1 MKKIDLHIHTVKT
14 MSDADFVFDL
24 ESLVEYVKTKK
35 IDVIAITN
43 HNLFN
48 KTQFQKICSALPD
61 TEVFPGIEINI
72 GRFSSGHLLL
82 IASRSNISDFE
93 NKCKEV
99 QDRITDPQKFI
110 TLDEF
115 KRIFGDLS
123 EYLLIPHDSKNPH
136 MDHALIDELNG
147 YINCGE
153 VASIKDFI
161 YHAKSVNE
169 LTPVIFSDF
178 RVRKVSNN
186 NYPVRQ
192 TYIDIGD
199 TSLNAIKAALAD
211 KNKVKLSEKEGNKI
225 VQILDYLE
233 ISTGLNVIIGERAS
247 GKTFTV
253 DEIDKRVDNIKYIK
267 QFELLERDP
276 EKAARV
282 FEESLTN
289 KKSDI
294 ASKYLKPFS
303 DVVDEIVDISIKD
316 DNKSIEAYLKSLKK
330 YAFESERADVYS
342 KCKMFMEDKYQ
353 ISKDDRTQ
361 EVIKAVLI
369 LIENI
374 EHQKIITKHIKREK
388 LISLL
393 LELIKKYREKMLEI
407 KKKELCNEIIDTTKQ
422 KLRRKS
428 ASQSI
433 PELNLYDIVINK
445 EKVKKFEAIV
455 QQLKKSCIITNQNI
469 EDFVFEVKREK
480 FDGAGELKN
489 HSKTNEKFS
498 PAFSKYDLPY
508 EYLQKLKEING
519 IPRSNYY
526 EYFVNIKYSILNN
539 YGKPVS
545 GGERAEFLLLQK
557 INEASNY
564 DMLII
569 DEPESSFDNLF
580 LKNKVNKIIK
590 DISENMPVIIVTHNS
605 TVGASIK
612 PDFLIHTKR
621 YITEEKEVIYKVY
634 YGHPN
639 DKELH
644 TIDGEVI
651 NNANVTMDCL
661 EAGEEAYNERRTSY
675 DLLKN

>member
-14 MSDADFVFDL
+14 ISDADFEFKM
-24 ESLVEYVKTKK
+24 ESLIEYVKTKK

-48 KTQFQKICSALPD
+48 KSQFQKICDALPA

-82 IASRSNISDFE
+82 IASRNNLSDFE

-99 QDRITDPQKFI
+99 QDKITNPQEFI
-110 TLDEF
+110 TLEEL
-115 KRIFGDLS
+115 KQIFGDLS
-123 EYLLIPHDSKNPH
+123 DYLLIPHISKTPH
-136 MDHALIDELNG
+136 MDHALIDELKDHI
-147 YINCGE
+147 YCGE

-161 YHAKSVNE
+161 YHAKSTNE

-178 RVRKVSNN
+178 RAKKVSKENF
-186 NYPVRQ
+186 PVRQ

-199 TSLNAIKAALAD
+199 TSLNAIKAALTD
-211 KNKVKLSEKEGNKI
+211 KNKVKLSEREGNKI
-225 VQILDYLE
+225 VQILDNLE

-253 DEIDKRVDNIKYIK
+253 DAIEKRVDNVKYIK

-276 EKAARV
+276 EKAARE

-303 DVVDEIVDISIKD
+303 GVVDEIVDISLKD
-316 DNKSIEAYLKSLKK
+316 DEKSIESYLSSLKK
-330 YAFESERADVYS
+330 YALESERADVYS
-342 KCKMFMEDKYQ
+342 KCKMFMEDKHQ
-353 ISKDDRTQ
+353 ISKGDRTE
-361 EVIKAVLI
+361 EVIKAVLT
-369 LIENI
+369 LLENV
-374 EHQKIITKHIKREK
+374 EHQRIINMHLKRDN
-388 LISLL
+388 LVSLL
-393 LELIKKYREKMLEI
+393 LELIENHRKNMLEI
-407 KKKELCNEIIDTTKQ
+407 KKKELCNEIIEATKQ
-422 KLRRKS
+422 KLKRKS

-445 EKVKKFEAIV
+445 AKVQKFEAIV
-455 QQLKKSCIITNQNI
+455 NQIKKPCVITNQNI
-469 EDFVFEVKREK
+469 EDFMFKVKREK
-480 FDGAGELKN
+480 YDSAGELKN

-498 PAFSKYDLPY
+498 PAFSKYSSPY

-519 IPRSNYY
+519 VPRSNYY

-612 PDFLIHTKR
+612 PDFWIHTKR
-621 YITEEKEVIYKVY
+621 IITDEKEAIYKVF

-644 TIDGEVI
+644 TFDGEAI
-651 NNANVTMDCL
+651 NNADVTMDCL
-661 EAGEEAYNERRTSY
+661 EAGENAYNERRSKY

>member
-1 MKKIDLHIHTVKT
+1 MKKIDLHIHTIKT
-14 MSDADFVFDL
+14 ISDADFEFNMG
-24 ESLVEYVKTKK
+24 SLVEYVTSKN

-43 HNLFN
+43 HNQFN
-48 KTQFQKICSALPD
+48 KTQFQKICDALPD
-61 TEVFPGIEINI
+61 IEVFPGIEINI

-82 IASRSNISDFE
+82 ISSRNNLSDFDI
-93 NKCKEV
+93 KCKEV
-99 QDRITDPQKFI
+99 QDRITNPKEFI
-110 TLDEF
+110 TLDDL
-115 KRIFGDLS
+115 KQIFGDLS
-123 EYLLIPHDSKNPH
+123 EYLLIPHISKTPH
-136 MDHALIDELNG
+136 MDHALIGELKE
-147 YINCGE
+147 YISCGE

-161 YHAKSVNE
+161 YHAKSANE

-178 RVRKVSNN
+178 RAKKVSKE

-199 TSLNAIKAALAD
+199 TSLNSIKAALTD
-211 KNKVKLSEKEGNKI
+211 KNKVKLSEREGNKI
-225 VQILDYLE
+225 VQILDNLE

-253 DEIDKRVDNIKYIK
+253 DAIEKNVENVKYIK

-276 EKAARV
+276 DKAARE
-282 FEESLTN
+282 FEDSLTN

-294 ASKYLKPFS
+294 ASKYLKEFS
-303 DVVDEIVDISIKD
+303 NVVDEIVDISIKED
-316 DNKSIEAYLKSLKK
+316 EKNIDLYLDSLKK

-342 KCKMFMEDKYQ
+342 KCKMFIEDKYQ
-353 ISKDDRTQ
+353 LSKGDSTE
-361 EVIKAVLI
+361 EVINAVLT
-369 LIENI
+369 LLENV
-374 EHQKIITKHIKREK
+374 EHQRTINKHLKRDS
-388 LISLL
+388 LIYLL
-393 LELIKKYREKMLEI
+393 IDLIKKYRKNKLEL
-407 KKKELCNEIIDTTKQ
+407 KKKELCNDIIDTIKQ
-422 KLRRKS
+422 KLKRKS

-433 PELNLYDIVINK
+433 PELNLYDIVINRA
-445 EKVKKFEAIV
+445 KVQKFESLVNQIKTPCV
-455 QQLKKSCIITNQNI
+455 ITNQNI

-480 FDGAGELKN
+480 YEGAGELKN

-498 PAFSKYDLPY
+498 PAFSKYNAPY
-508 EYLQKLKEING
+508 EYLQKLKEIG
-519 IPRSNYY
+519 GVPRSNYY

-569 DEPESSFDNLF
+569 DKPESSFDNLF
-580 LKNKVNKIIK
+580 LKNKVNKMIK
-590 DISENMPVIIVTHNS
+590 SISKHMPVIIVTHNS

-612 PDFLIHTKR
+612 PDFWIHTKR
-621 YITEEKEVIYKVY
+621 IITDEKEVIYKVF

-644 TIDGEVI
+644 TYGGEVI

-661 EAGEEAYNERRTSY
+661 EAGEDAYNERKSKY

>member
-14 MSDADFVFDL
+14 NSDADFEFNM
-24 ESLVEYVKTKK
+24 ESLAEYVKTKS

-48 KTQFQKICSALPD
+48 KSQFQKICDALPD

-72 GRFSSGHLLL
+72 GRYSSGHLLL
-82 IASRSNISDFE
+82 IASRGNISDFE
-93 NKCKEV
+93 SKCKEV
-99 QDRITDPQKFI
+99 QDKITDPQKFI
-110 TLDEF
+110 TLGEL
-115 KRIFGDLS
+115 KQIFGDLS
-123 EYLLIPHDSKNPH
+123 EYLLIPHISKKPH
-136 MDHALIDELNG
+136 MDHALIDELND
-147 YINCGE
+147 YICCGE

-161 YHAKSVNE
+161 YHAKSVSE

-178 RVRKVSNN
+178 RAKKVSND

-211 KNKVKLSEKEGNKI
+211 KNKVKLSDREGNKI

-253 DEIDKRVDNIKYIK
+253 DAIEKRVDNVKYIK

-276 EKAARV
+276 EKAARE

-316 DNKSIEAYLKSLKK
+316 DEKSVELYLQSLKK

-353 ISKDDRTQ
+353 ISKGDRTD
-361 EVIKAVLI
+361 EVIKAVLT
-369 LIENI
+369 LLENV
-374 EHQKIITKHIKREK
+374 EHQQIINKHIKREN

-393 LELIKKYREKMLEI
+393 LELIEKHRENMLEI
-407 KKKELCNEIIDTTKQ
+407 KKKELCNEIIDATKQ
-422 KLRRKS
+422 KLKRKS

-433 PELNLYDIVINK
+433 PELNLYDLVINK
-445 EKVKKFEAIV
+445 AKVHKFEEIVNKLKQPCAI
-455 QQLKKSCIITNQNI
+455 TTQNI

-498 PAFSKYDLPY
+498 PAFSKYNLPY
-508 EYLQKLKEING
+508 EYLQKIKEING
-519 IPRSNYY
+519 VPRSSYH

-590 DISENMPVIIVTHNS
+590 DISENMPVIFVTHNS

-621 YITEEKEVIYKVY
+621 FITDEKEAIYKVY

-644 TIDGEVI
+644 TIHGEVI

-661 EAGEEAYNERRTSY
+661 EAGEDAYNERRSNY

>member
-14 MSDADFVFDL
+14 ISDADFEFNM
-24 ESLVEYVKTKK
+24 ESLVEYVTSKN

-48 KTQFQKICSALPD
+48 KSQFQKICDALPD

-82 IASRSNISDFE
+82 IASRNNLLDFE

-99 QDRITDPQKFI
+99 QDKIISPQEFI
-110 TLDEF
+110 TLEEL
-115 KRIFGDLS
+115 KQIFGDLS
-123 EYLLIPHDSKNPH
+123 EYLLIPHMSKNPH
-136 MDHALIDELNG
+136 MDRVLIDELDA
-147 YINCGE
+147 YICCGE

-161 YHAKSVNE
+161 YHAKSTSE

-178 RVRKVSNN
+178 RAKRVSNN

-192 TYIDIGD
+192 TYIDVGN

-211 KNKVKLSEKEGNKI
+211 KNKVKLSEKEGNRI
-225 VQILDYLE
+225 VQILDNLE
-233 ISTGLNVIIGERAS
+233 ISTGLNVVIGERAS

-253 DEIDKRVDNIKYIK
+253 DEISKCVDKVKYIK
-267 QFELLERDP
+267 QFELLESEP

-282 FEESLTN
+282 FEETLTN

-303 DVVDEIVDISIKD
+303 DVVDEIVDISIED
-316 DNKSIEAYLKSLKK
+316 DEKNIELYLSSLKK
-330 YAFESERADVYS
+330 YALESERADVYS

-361 EVIKAVLI
+361 EVIKAVLT

-374 EHQKIITKHIKREK
+374 EHQEIINKHLKRK
-388 LISLL
+388 NLTSLL
-393 LELIKKYREKMLEI
+393 LELIEKHREKMLEI
-407 KKKELCNEIIDTTKQ
+407 KKKELCNEIIDATKQ
-422 KLRRKS
+422 KLKRKS
-428 ASQSI
+428 ASQSV
-433 PELNLYDIVINK
+433 PELNLYDIAINK
-445 EKVKKFEAIV
+445 AKIHKFEAIV
-455 QQLKKSCIITNQNI
+455 NQLKKTCIITNQNI
-469 EDFVFEVKREK
+469 EDFVFEVKKEK
-480 FDGAGELKN
+480 FNGAGELRN
-489 HSKTNEKFS
+489 HSKTIEKFS
-498 PAFSKYDLPY
+498 DAYKKYNSPY
-508 EYLQKLKEING
+508 EYLQKLKEISG
-519 IPRSNYY
+519 VPRSNYH

-590 DISENMPVIIVTHNS
+590 DISEHMPVIIVTHNS

-621 YITEEKEVIYKVY
+621 FITNEKELIYKVY
-634 YGHPN
+634 YGYPN

-644 TIDGEVI
+644 SIDGEVI
-651 NNANVTMDCL
+651 NNANVTMNCL
-661 EAGEEAYNERRTSY
+661 EAGEEAYNERRNNY